1 MTAPAIADEDE
12 NENNSPVATTHAEAQ
27 KSALTTR
34 QPLSPKSL
42 APLVIPSQM
51 SAVPRLTRQ
60 LSLSRLR
67 SGSTPVESSLRSA
80 RTDDSPRARTPY
92 TPLSASTALITPKSA
107 TTNVTAGT
115 NSTLPTPV
123 SAPIESRSYSPK
135 PWTDTNYTT
144 VTTPKEQVADPMS
157 TPKAENEPRSTPVLM
172 GHRRGQ
178 SESGS
183 IMERGRPRKRG
194 EVIGAVPGPKRA
206 ASKRSKSAERRAF
219 ESLPKGWKASD
230 ASNMLNQTEAAAL
243 QRQALQQAAR
253 FEVLRKDDVDNLS
266 RVSYILS
273 CYTRIANR
281 F

>member
-1 MTAPAIADEDE
+1 MTAPAIADEEE
-12 NENNSPVATTHAEAQ
+12 NSTSPVVSTPVEAQ
-27 KSALTTR
+27 KSATVIR

-42 APLVIPSQM
+42 APLVIPS
-51 SAVPRLTRQ
+51 AAPRLTRQ
-60 LSLSRLR
+60 LSLNRLR

-80 RTDDSPRARTPY
+80 RTDDSPKARTPY
-92 TPLSASTALITPKSA
+92 TPLSALTTPKSA
-107 TTNVTAGT
+107 STAVTAST

-123 SAPIESRSYSPK
+123 SAPLESRAYSPK
-135 PWTDTNYTT
+135 PWMDSNY
-144 VTTPKEQVADPMS
+144 VTTPKEQIADPMS
-157 TPKAENEPRSTPVLM
+157 TPKADAEPRTTPSIM

-194 EVIGAVPGPKRA
+194 EVVGAAPSLKRA

-230 ASNMLNQTEAAAL
+230 AVGMLNQSEAVAL

-253 FEVLRKDDVDNLS
+253 FEILRKEDVDNLS
-266 RVSYILS
+266 RVRNSNRCLHHYSFL
-273 CYTRIANR
+273 AN
-281 F
+281 

>member
-12 NENNSPVATTHAEAQ
+12 NENSPVSNTPAEVQ
-27 KSALTTR
+27 KSMVTTR
-34 QPLSPKSL
+34 QPLSPKNL

-80 RTDDSPRARTPY
+80 RTDESPKTRTPY
-92 TPLSASTALITPKSA
+92 TPMSASTALTTPKSA
-107 TTNVTAGT
+107 TTAVTAST

-135 PWTDTNYTT
+135 PWGDTNH

-194 EVIGAVPGPKRA
+194 EVVGAVPGLKRA

-230 ASNMLNQTEAAAL
+230 ATNMLNQTEAAAL

-266 RVSYILS
+266 RVS
-273 CYTRIANR
+273 
-281 F
+281 